1 MTGALILGSLL
12 AVQSLGTQAPARLQ
26 VFLDCPSGC
35 YADFVR
41 DEIKFVDFVRDRTNA
56 DIHALISVTETGAGG
71 REYAVSM
78 IGARAFTGTDRS
90 LKAVTGPSDTE
101 DMQRRHVLNT
111 VRVALLQYVARDGM
125 PQNLS
130 VDVRVAT
137 PAAGAVARQ
146 DRWNSWVFSL
156 RGSAS
161 FEGEES
167 NTQRELAFE
176 GSADRITENW
186 KTTFGADFEQ
196 EKEEFEVD
204 DDEPVEVDRHSREFD
219 WLVVKGLGEHWSLG
233 ARGSVESS
241 TFDNTKIRYAGAPA
255 VEYNFFPYSAYTRRQ
270 LRTLYAVGVR
280 HQKYYEETLYLK
292 LEETLPEH
300 EISVTYEQREPWG
313 SVEGRLEW
321 TQFLNDLSKYRLEAN
336 GELSWRI
343 VRGFSISAFARASRV
358 RDQVSLRRR
367 GATQE
372 EILLE
377 LRELQSGYQY
387 DFSVSLTYTFGS
399 IFSSIVNPRFGQ

>member
-1 MTGALILGSLL
+1 
-12 AVQSLGTQAPARLQ
+12 
-26 VFLDCPSGC
+26 
-35 YADFVR
+35 
-41 DEIKFVDFVRDRTNA
+41 
-56 DIHALISVTETGAGG
+56 
-71 REYAVSM
+71 
-78 IGARAFTGTDRS
+78 
-90 LKAVTGPSDTE
+90 VTGPSDTE

-130 VDVRVAT
+130 VDVRVAA
-137 PAAGAVARQ
+137 PAAGAIARQ

-176 GSADRITENW
+176 GSADRITESW
-186 KTTFGADFEQ
+186 KTTLGADFEQ